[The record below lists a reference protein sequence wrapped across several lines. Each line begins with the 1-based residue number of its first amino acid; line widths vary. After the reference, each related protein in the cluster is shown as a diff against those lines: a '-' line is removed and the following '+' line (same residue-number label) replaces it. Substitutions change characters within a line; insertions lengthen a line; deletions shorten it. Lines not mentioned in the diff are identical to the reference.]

1 VALQLRFGDCVIDTE
16 ARQVLRQGKE
26 VVLSPKAY
34 RLLMLLVDARPKAVA
49 KETLYQALWPE
60 TFVVDANLPNLIG
73 EIRGGLGDS
82 AHGARFI
89 RTLHGFGYAFSA
101 DVDVAS
107 TDEIE
112 PEVVAYLIK
121 PDGQALPLRGAA
133 CVVGRG
139 SDVQVR
145 LDLPGV
151 SRHHARLTVADG
163 FALVEDLQSKNGTF
177 VRGERVGEPRTAMN
191 GDEIGFGSVRVT
203 FRVASPT
210 LSTETS
216 Q

>member
-1 VALQLRFGDCVIDTE
+1 MQLHFGDCVIDTGT
-16 ARQVLRQGKE
+16 RRVLRQGKE

-49 KETLYQALWPE
+49 KDTLFHALWPD
-60 TFVVDANLPNLIG
+60 TFVVDANLSNLIG

-82 AHGARFI
+82 AHRPHFI
-89 RTLHGFGYAFSA
+89 RTLHGFGYAFTA
-101 DVDVAS
+101 GVEVAS
-107 TDEIE
+107 IDELE

-121 PDGQALPLRGAA
+121 PDGQALPVRGAA

-151 SRHHARLTVADG
+151 SRHHARITIADG
-163 FALVEDLQSKNGTF
+163 RALVEDLQSKNGTF
-177 VRGERVGEPRTAMN
+177 VRGERVGEPRAAMN

-203 FRVASPT
+203 FRLASPT
-210 LSTETS
+210 LSTETTL
-216 Q
+216 

>member
-1 VALQLRFGDCVIDTE
+1 MQLHFGNCVIDTGT
-16 ARQVLRQGKE
+16 RRVLRHGNE

-49 KETLYQALWPE
+49 KDTLFHALWPD
-60 TFVVDANLPNLIG
+60 TFVVDANLSNLIG
-73 EIRGGLGDS
+73 EIRSGLGDS
-82 AHGARFI
+82 AHGPQFI
-89 RTLHGFGYAFSA
+89 RTLHGFGYAFTA
-101 DVDVAS
+101 GVEVAS
-107 TDEIE
+107 DDALE

-121 PDGQALPLRGAA
+121 PDGQALPMRGAA

-151 SRHHARLTVADG
+151 SRHHARITIADG
-163 FALVEDLQSKNGTF
+163 QALVEDLQSKNGTF

-203 FRVASPT
+203 FRLTSPA
-210 LSTETS
+210 LSTETTL
-216 Q
+216 

>member
-1 VALQLRFGDCVIDTE
+1 MRIRFGDCVIDTE
-16 ARQVLRQGKE
+16 TRQVLRQGAE
-26 VVLSPKAY
+26 VLLSPKAY

-49 KETLYQALWPE
+49 REALYEALWPD
-60 TFVVDANLPNLIG
+60 TFVVEANLSNLVG

-101 DVDVAS
+101 DVEVTPIDAA
-107 TDEIE
+107 E
-112 PEVVAYLIK
+112 PRILGYLIK
-121 PDGQALPLRGAA
+121 GDGQALPLRGPT

-151 SRHHARLTVADG
+151 SRHHARITIADG
-163 FALVEDLQSKNGTF
+163 RAVVEDLQSKNGTF

-191 GDEIGFGSVRVT
+191 GDEIGLGSVRVT
-203 FRVASPT
+203 FRLTSPT
-210 LSTETS
+210 LSTETTR
-216 Q
+216 